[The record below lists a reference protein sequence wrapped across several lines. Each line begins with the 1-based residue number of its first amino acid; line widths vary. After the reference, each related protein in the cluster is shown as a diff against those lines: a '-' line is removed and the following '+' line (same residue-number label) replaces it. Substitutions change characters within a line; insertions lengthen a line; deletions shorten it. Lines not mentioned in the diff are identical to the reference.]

1 MWSKQVETLAALFQV
16 IVLKLYA
23 LKKTSNIVAKAISKN
38 ALMSDCQ
45 YFMCCIGRVAQK
57 EK

>member
-1 MWSKQVETLAALFQV
+1 MRSEQAETLAVLFQV

-23 LKKTSNIVAKAISKN
+23 LKKTSNIVAKAREVN
-38 ALMSDCQ
+38 VLMTDYQC
-45 YFMCCIGRVAQK
+45 FMCCIGHVTQK